1 MFARVDQS
9 SVLELLQW
17 FDADSG
23 DSGLTSNTGMSYF
36 FTLVNTTRCGPMQRQ
51 ARAEFIQGCQDDLEF
66 RDQYVLAYS
75 DGNNDFIGLIL
86 MAYAT

>member
-1 MFARVDQS
+1 M
-9 SVLELLQW
+9 LELLQW

-66 RDQYVLAYS
+66 RDQYVLPTPMANI
-75 DGNNDFIGLIL
+75 GNNNFIDLIL
-86 MAYAT
+86 MVHAP